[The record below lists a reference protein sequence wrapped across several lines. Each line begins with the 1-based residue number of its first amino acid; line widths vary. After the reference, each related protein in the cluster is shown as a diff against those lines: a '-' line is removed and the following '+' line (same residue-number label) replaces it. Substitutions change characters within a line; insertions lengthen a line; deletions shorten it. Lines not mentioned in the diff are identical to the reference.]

1 MSFPPFIRT
10 LKTRFD
16 AAGRELYAV
25 GGCVR
30 DRLLGRPVHEYDLAT
45 DAPPEEV
52 RALAAAVDPESLYG
66 VGEKFG
72 TIGAI
77 WAGTHVEIT
86 TYRGEQYEPGSRKP
100 HVRFSATL
108 EEDLA
113 RRDFTINAIAEDI
126 EDSRLIDPFGGSADL
141 HRALVRAVGE
151 PADRFGDDPLRLL
164 RAVRFASTLGFAVEE
179 RTARA
184 IAECAGQIEQISRE
198 RVRDELSRM
207 LTGPAPDRAVLLLA
221 ELGLLEHI
229 IPELLELRRIESG
242 GRRHKD
248 VFAHTLQVLRDV
260 PAGLVTRWSALLH
273 DIGKPRTVGYKD
285 GKLHFNGH
293 EQVGERMARAIL
305 TDLRYD
311 RPTIDA
317 VARVVG
323 MHTHVNGYSA
333 EWTDG
338 AVRRLVRE
346 AGSALRPL
354 LDLSRSDITSYH
366 TYKREAAARR
376 IEELEARIAQLEA
389 EAEIAS
395 LRPPLDGED
404 LMRLFDRPPGPWI
417 RPIKDHLLEMVIEG
431 TLAPDDRETAERIAR
446 ALAAKTDESKEAK
459 S

>member
-1 MSFPPFIRT
+1 MDFPPFIRT
-10 LKTRFD
+10 LKARFD
-16 AAGRELYAV
+16 SAGRDLYAV

-30 DRLLGRPVHEYDLAT
+30 DRLLGRPVDDYDLTT

-52 RALAAAVDPESLYG
+52 RALAAAAGPDSLYA

-77 WAGTHVEIT
+77 WDGTHVEIT

-100 HVRFSATL
+100 NVRFSTTL
-108 EEDLA
+108 DEDLA
-113 RRDFTINAIAEDI
+113 RRDFTINAIAEDLG
-126 EDSRLIDPFGGSADL
+126 DARLIDPFGGSADL
-141 HRALVRAVGE
+141 HNRLVRAVDE
-151 PADRFGDDPLRLL
+151 PADRFRDDPLRLM
-164 RAVRFASTLGFAVEE
+164 RAVRYASALDFAIEE
-179 RTARA
+179 ETAQS
-184 IAECAGQIEQISRE
+184 IAACAGQLEHISRE

-207 LTGPAPDRAVLLLA
+207 LTGPAPDRAILLLA
-221 ELGLLEHI
+221 ELGLLERI
-229 IPELLELRRIESG
+229 VPELVELRRIESG

-248 VFAHTLQVLRDV
+248 VFTHTLQVLRHV
-260 PAGLVTRWSALLH
+260 PADLVTRWAALLH
-273 DIGKPRTVGYKD
+273 DIGKPRTVGHKD

-293 EQVGERMARAIL
+293 EQVGERMARTIL

-317 VARVVG
+317 VARIVG

-346 AGSALRPL
+346 AGSALQPL

-376 IEELEARIAQLEA
+376 IEELQARIARLEA
-389 EAEIAS
+389 EAAIES
-395 LRPPLDGED
+395 LRPPLDGTD

-417 RPIKDHLLEMVIEG
+417 RPIKDHLLEMVIDG

-446 ALAAKTDESKEAK
+446 ELGARSGDSRETKT
-459 S
+459 